1 MVYREIYAH
10 ADVAADV
17 DADVAADVTSDVGA
31 GDATHEVMDTIC
43 QIIIDESGDI
53 VVGTSTNGLSHKVP
67 G

>member
-1 MVYREIYAH
+1 MVYREVYAH
-10 ADVAADV
+10 ADVAA
-17 DADVAADVTSDVGA
+17 DVGA